1 MSSEYEKGK
10 KKGEEGEVEEEQRR
24 RLQPQTQA
32 QPQLRS
38 IQRHLFP
45 LLIFCCIFFCC
56 SWQVMVMSCFS
67 KAQSKCPKIS
77 HLETARIPLFR
88 LGVQRFF
95 PPGLSCQHQLQVR
108 FWGFCLSKS
117 SLPFSKHIK
126 KLPPSSLLSGLPS
139 SWSTMDETWLL
150 YVWVKKRPQIFRS
163 KTCFLTFH
171 IFETHGPW
179 PSIHRLHLG
188 TLRHLT
194 QRTQNV
200 RRILTSE
207 GFCNFKLGLL
217 LVKLMSTATLLDGHS
232 GHSPLV
238 LFGLKLRKL
247 MAGMFCQPLKQ
258 YVCGKRR

>member
-88 LGVQRFF
+88 LGVQRVF
-95 PPGLSCQHQLQVR
+95 PPGFWCQQQLQVR
-108 FWGFCLSKS
+108 FWGFWGFCLSKS
-117 SLPFSKHIK
+117 SLPFLKHK
-126 KLPPSSLLSGLPS
+126 KNSHLLLSSQVCLHPDQPWMKLDYYMCGS
-139 SWSTMDETWLL
+139 
-150 YVWVKKRPQIFRS
+150 KKGPKISEAKHVFS
-163 KTCFLTFH
+163 LFTCL
-171 IFETHGPW
+171 
-179 PSIHRLHLG
+179 
-188 TLRHLT
+188 
-194 QRTQNV
+194 
-200 RRILTSE
+200 
-207 GFCNFKLGLL
+207 
-217 LVKLMSTATLLDGHS
+217 
-232 GHSPLV
+232 
-238 LFGLKLRKL
+238 KL
-247 MAGMFCQPLKQ
+247 MAFYPLSSPWHPSAPRPQNSQKHPKDFAISSWAAGPSSCQA
-258 YVCGKRR
+258 YVHRHPSWWPQWSQPFGLVWP